1 MSHNLSTKGRTE
13 SIDNLGVS
21 EAEPG
26 FTCVRVAPD
35 PGDIRE
41 AKGDVRIPDGVV
53 SVSWVDSA
61 VVFSLDVS
69 VPVGVHLQV
78 RLPASLEDLLFV
90 DDEPIAEDSQAV
102 RSEQFVEL
110 AVLPGSGYHFEVHKF
125 VKA

>member
-1 MSHNLSTKGRTE
+1 
-13 SIDNLGVS
+13 LGVS